1 MNNFTEVCKLSHF
14 PLSANR
20 LHQVNMKTHL
30 PRTWGLQI
38 VSLSFVGK
46 PLAPSGHENT
56 LASHLRSANCL
67 TFLCR
72 QTACTKWTWEH
83 TCLVLCSFNLL
94 PSYKAEMQL
103 GPTSF
108 YKEVRT
114 HILHSAT
121 FSYNHSIQQVQ
132 SLFLPV
138 TLRGESVHLLV
149 SRKASTWQFY
159 NYCITMCTGQWF
171 KWKSLLSL
179 VYHKTIN
186 LYSKM

>member
-83 TCLVLCSFNLL
+83 TCLAL
-94 PSYKAEMQL
+94 
-103 GPTSF
+103 
-108 YKEVRT
+108 EVCKLSHFPLSANRLHQVDMRT
-114 HILHSAT
+114 HLPRTWGLQIVSLSFVGKPLAPSEHENTLA
-121 FSYNHSIQQVQ
+121 SY
-132 SLFLPV
+132 FA
-138 TLRGESVHLLV
+138 HLI
-149 SRKASTWQFY
+149 
-159 NYCITMCTGQWF
+159 YCPLIKLKC
-171 KWKSLLSL
+171 
-179 VYHKTIN
+179 N
-186 LYSKM
+186 